1 MRELQRKQK
10 VRRAMYSIPSLV
22 ILAFVTFFLVRG
34 GWRVVEKEQES
45 RASSNE
51 LASKT
56 TALTLRQQELKAD
69 LARLKTEEGIKSEI
83 RERFSVTEEGELMA
97 IIVDDDG
104 SSSTTDRST
113 MPWYK
118 KVWSVIMGN
127 Q

>member
-1 MRELQRKQK
+1 M
-10 VRRAMYSIPSLV
+10 
-22 ILAFVTFFLVRG
+22 
-34 GWRVVEKEQES
+34 VEKEQES